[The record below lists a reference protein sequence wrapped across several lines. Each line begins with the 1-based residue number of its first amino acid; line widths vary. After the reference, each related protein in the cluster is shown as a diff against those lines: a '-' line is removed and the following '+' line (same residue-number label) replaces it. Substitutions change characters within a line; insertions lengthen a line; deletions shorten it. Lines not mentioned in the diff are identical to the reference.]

1 MDGWARA
8 SRHSRLRA
16 ARRTATANGDGAS
29 REIHDAANARTR
41 GTNERTNER
50 SERFDSIP
58 FHSIDWI
65 RKKMF
70 ARSRERTTRGRAR
83 GARGAL
89 GGGGDDARDG
99 EGARRARRGRGGDAG
114 RGRVRDA
121 GDALARAV
129 GGVVHGELGEV
140 RDLRGGVAR
149 VREGGEGGGGEIE
162 GEFREPGRDEGG
174 GRSRAVGEADA
185 VDDDSRGERVPDVR
199 DVESVRRAAVGENAG
214 ELSDFARRRSG
225 WGRAGEGVRGVSR
238 KTRCRRT
245 W

>member
-1 MDGWARA
+1 M
-8 SRHSRLRA
+8 
-16 ARRTATANGDGAS
+16 RRD
-29 REIHDAANARTR
+29 ARTR
-41 GTNERTNER
+41 
-50 SERFDSIP
+50 
-58 FHSIDWI
+58 
-65 RKKMF
+65 
-70 ARSRERTTRGRAR
+70 ARRAR
-83 GARGAL
+83 RAR
-89 GGGGDDARDG
+89 GGGDDASRWRG
-99 EGARRARRGRGGDAG
+99 RAARAARARWWTLDVDAFET
-114 RGRVRDA
+114 RVTRS
-121 GDALARAV
+121 REPW
-129 GGVVHGELGEV
+129 VVSFTGSSEKCAICGEV
-140 RDLRGGVAR
+140 SREFEKAAR
-149 VREGGEGGGGEIE
+149 GGGGEIE